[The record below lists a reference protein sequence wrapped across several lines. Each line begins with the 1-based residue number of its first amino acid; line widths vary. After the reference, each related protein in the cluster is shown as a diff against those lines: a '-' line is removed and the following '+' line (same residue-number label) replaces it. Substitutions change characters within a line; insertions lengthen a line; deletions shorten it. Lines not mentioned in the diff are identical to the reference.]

1 MDLCNQRWHNIYM
14 KTKISYIVISA
25 LAFSLISGVS
35 PAIAKPAPSQP
46 APKVAYSSPA
56 PAPKAAAPAPAP
68 APKAAAPAPAPKA
81 AAPAPAP
88 APKAAAPAAAP
99 KAAAPVAAAPKA
111 AAPVAA
117 APKAAAPVAA
127 APKAVS
133 TFSYSPPVVPPKQN
147 IVIPSALAANKSP
160 VSTAASKSVST
171 SSYQTGANNTT
182 AAAEKPKV
190 ATFTPTSTLPRI
202 TAPVMAYDFSTQTI
216 NKTEISKSESANG
229 STTTVA
235 KDIINSKL
243 VIKET
248 VTPSKA
254 GMASTLSNITKATGL
269 ETVSLVG
276 GKVTT
281 IKPGDVIAINKS
293 TNTQY
298 NSTAKLNTTA
308 SQKEILKNVEA
319 VKNAGLNTVLIQA
332 YSDSTGKSDYNL
344 GLSQARANEDLKNY
358 ALTMEKNGYSSK
370 DGQWKDATGKVVPAS
385 KCTSFCSF
393 TKTGETVPSIQ
404 LAAQGKGEVTPNTA
418 GALGA
423 NQAKIVAAGCSNS
436 RAGACAAL
444 HDAQRV
450 SLIGGVLDKSLIKTS
465 SSSVNDIP
473 PVGDTCQALGG
484 CIDRTPQCLNPLGCN
499 NSTPTTTSVG
509 SAQLGSPASGTTS
522 VVPAPGATSVTPG
535 STTTSRLPSS
545 GVVTGGSS
553 VGSGTPSAPGST
565 SGSTPTTST
574 SGTPSS
580 GVSGTPSGAGSSS
593 TGSTLLPPAAGLGG
607 STSGGTL
614 GGTPSAPSGGSAS
627 TATPAPKFKV
637 S

>member
-1 MDLCNQRWHNIYM
+1 M
-14 KTKISYIVISA
+14 KTKISYIVLSA
-25 LAFSLISGVS
+25 LTFSLISGVN
-35 PAIAKPAPSQP
+35 PANAKTQP
-46 APKVAYSSPA
+46 APAPRVAYSSPAPAPKAAAPAPAPAPAPKAAAPAPA

-81 AAPAPAP
+81 AAPAP
-88 APKAAAPAAAP
+88 
-99 KAAAPVAAAPKA
+99 VAAAPKS
-111 AAPVAA
+111 
-117 APKAAAPVAA
+117 
-127 APKAVS
+127 VS
-133 TFSYSPPVVPPKQN
+133 TFSYSAPVVPPKQN

-229 STTTVA
+229 VKTTEA

-248 VTPSKA
+248 ITPSKA

-276 GKVTT
+276 GKVTA

-370 DGQWKDATGKVVPAS
+370 EGQWKDATGKVVPAS

-404 LAAQGKGEVTPNTA
+404 LAAEGKGEVTPNTA

-465 SSSVNDIP
+465 STSVIEPDPTCKVNCGP
-473 PVGDTCQALGG
+473 PPP
-484 CIDRTPQCLNPLGCN
+484 PQCLNPLGCN
-499 NSTPTTTSVG
+499 PVEPRPT
-509 SAQLGSPASGTTS
+509 SGTTS

-553 VGSGTPSAPGST
+553 IGSGAPSVPDST
-565 SGSTPTTST
+565 SGSTSTTST

-614 GGTPSAPSGGSAS
+614 GGTPSAPSGGSTS

>member
-1 MDLCNQRWHNIYM
+1 M
-14 KTKISYIVISA
+14 
-25 LAFSLISGVS
+25 
-35 PAIAKPAPSQP
+35 
-46 APKVAYSSPA
+46 
-56 PAPKAAAPAPAP
+56 
-68 APKAAAPAPAPKA
+68 
-81 AAPAPAP
+81 
-88 APKAAAPAAAP
+88 
-99 KAAAPVAAAPKA
+99 
-111 AAPVAA
+111 
-117 APKAAAPVAA
+117 
-127 APKAVS
+127 
-133 TFSYSPPVVPPKQN
+133 
-147 IVIPSALAANKSP
+147 
-160 VSTAASKSVST
+160 
-171 SSYQTGANNTT
+171 
-182 AAAEKPKV
+182 

-202 TAPVMAYDFSTQTI
+202 TAPVKAYDFSTQTI

-229 STTTVA
+229 IKTTVA

-269 ETVSLVG
+269 ETVSLTG
-276 GKVTT
+276 GKVTA

-450 SLIGGVLDKSLIKTS
+450 SLIGGVLDKTLIKTS
-465 SSSVNDIP
+465 SSINEPDTICTVNCSPTP
-473 PVGDTCQALGG
+473 PT
-484 CIDRTPQCLNPLGCN
+484 QCLNPLGCN
-499 NSTPTTTSVG
+499 PVEPRPIPT
-509 SAQLGSPASGTTS
+509 SGTTS

-535 STTTSRLPSS
+535 STTITPGSTTTSRLPSG
-545 GVVTGGSS
+545 GVVSGGSS
-553 VGSGTPSAPGST
+553 VGSGAPS
-565 SGSTPTTST
+565 SGSSTTGSASTTSP
-574 SGTPSS
+574 SGIPSS

-614 GGTPSAPSGGSAS
+614 GGTPSAPSGGSTS

>member
-1 MDLCNQRWHNIYM
+1 MDLCRERWHNIDM
-14 KTKISYIVISA
+14 KTKISYIVLSA
-25 LAFSLISGVS
+25 LTFSLISGVT
-35 PAIAKPAPSQP
+35 PAIAKTQRTAPAP
-46 APKVAYSSPA
+46 APRVAYSSPA
-56 PAPKAAAPAPAP
+56 PAPKAAAPAP

-88 APKAAAPAAAP
+88 KAAAPAP
-99 KAAAPVAAAPKA
+99 
-111 AAPVAA
+111 
-117 APKAAAPVAA
+117 

-133 TFSYSPPVVPPKQN
+133 TFSYSAPVVPPKQN

-182 AAAEKPKV
+182 SAAEKPKV

-202 TAPVMAYDFSTQTI
+202 TAPVKAYDYSAQTI
-216 NKTEISKSESANG
+216 IKTEISKSETANG
-229 STTTVA
+229 DKITQA

-243 VIKET
+243 VIKPT
-248 VTPSKA
+248 ASTPSKA
-254 GMASTLSNITKATGL
+254 GMASTLSSITKATGL

-276 GKVTT
+276 GKVTA
-281 IKPGDVIAINKS
+281 IKPGDVIAINTNKS

-298 NSTAKLNTTA
+298 NSTAKLNTSA
-308 SQKEILKNVEA
+308 NQKEILKNVEA
-319 VKNAGLNTVLIQA
+319 VKKAGLNTVLIQA

-358 ALTMEKNGYSSK
+358 AVTMEKNGYSSK

-423 NQAKIVAAGCSNS
+423 KQAEIVAKGCTNS

-450 SLIGGVLDKSLIKTS
+450 SLIGGVLDKSLIKIS
-465 SSSVNDIP
+465 SSTEAGPSIISDPCP
-473 PVGDTCQALGG
+473 PICPPE
-484 CIDRTPQCLNPLGCN
+484 PQCLNPLGCN
-499 NSTPTTTSVG
+499 TTTTSTTTNSTTTVT
-509 SAQLGSPASGTTS
+509 SQPASRIPEATS
-522 VVPAPGATSVTPG
+522 VVPGPVVSSVNPG
-535 STTTSRLPSS
+535 STTTSRLPSG
-545 GVVTGGSS
+545 GVVSGGSS
-553 VGSGTPSAPGST
+553 VGSGAPSSSSSTTGSASTP
-565 SGSTPTTST
+565 PTTS
-574 SGTPSS
+574 TPSS
-580 GVSGTPSGAGSSS
+580 GVSGSAGSSS
-593 TGSTLLPPAAGLGG
+593 SGSTLVPPSAGLGG
-607 STSGGTL
+607 PTTGGTL
-614 GGTPSAPSGGSAS
+614 GSTPSTTTGGSTS
-627 TATPAPKFKV
+627 TASPAPKFKV